1 MQEKVDF
8 VKLGYEE
15 RGGEPYGAFK
25 LPEPLNRVGEWPA
38 DATTGERK
46 RQRAPTFMN
55 VRRQDAEAGEVD
67 GAAYPSGIR
76 ADIGEIR
83 KARSTRTYEYDL
95 TGEGIA

>member
-8 VKLGYEE
+8 VTLGYEKS
-15 RGGEPYGAFK
+15 RGEPCDAFK
-25 LPEPLNRVGEWPA
+25 LPERLNRLRGWPG
-38 DATTGERK
+38 DATDGRK
-46 RQRAPTFMN
+46 RQRAPAFMK
-55 VRRQDAEAGEVD
+55 VRRQDARVAPEIDGEADLSV
-67 GAAYPSGIR
+67 IR